1 MEDFVFEAW
10 NVWLIV
16 SVFCFIAEMFV
27 PGFYLAIFGIGAF
40 ASFMTAYYGEF
51 NLLIQVL
58 VFVVVSIVFW
68 FFFRPIVLRYLTKSS
83 ENKTSNV
90 DAMIGRKCKVISAIS
105 ADEPGRVKL
114 GSELWTA
121 LLEEG
126 AEPVGEGETVEVV
139 QVEGAKLLVKK
150 HS

>member
-1 MEDFVFEAW
+1 MVDFAFEAW

-16 SVFCFIAEMFV
+16 SVFCFIAEVFV

-40 ASFMTAYYGEF
+40 AGFLAAYYGEF
-51 NLLIQVL
+51 NLPMQML

-68 FFFRPIVLRYLTKSS
+68 FFFRPLVLRYITKSS

-90 DAMIGRKCKVISAIS
+90 DAMIGKKCKVVSAIS

-121 LLEEG
+121 ILEEG